1 MTNYLIVCVLPLAEV
16 PITLLQPVS
25 NTAVRIH
32 WNSTL
37 GVPHDTIVVIGYVVK
52 FRSKLSVKRQTGG
65 VQSQEFPS
73 NATSGIIS
81 SLEPSYT
88 YYEFSV
94 QAIVNISGQPS
105 VNPSVICTSSSNLN
119 VLTSG

>member
-1 MTNYLIVCVLPLAEV
+1 MTNYLIGCVLPLAEV
-16 PITLLQPVS
+16 SFTLLQPVS
-25 NTAVRIH
+25 NTAVRLY
-32 WNSTL
+32 WNST
-37 GVPHDTIVVIGYVVK
+37 GVRDNTSVIGYLVK

-65 VQSQEFPS
+65 VQSQVFPS

-81 SLEPSYT
+81 GLEPSYT

-94 QAIVNISGQPS
+94 QAIVNISGKPS
-105 VNPSVICTSSSNLN
+105 VNPFVMFTSFSNLN

>member
-1 MTNYLIVCVLPLAEV
+1 MASYLIVCVLPLAEV
-16 PITLLQPVS
+16 AITLLQPVS
-25 NTAVRIH
+25 NTAVRLY
-32 WNSTL
+32 WNST
-37 GVPHDTIVVIGYVVK
+37 GVPRDTTIVIGYLVK

-94 QAIVNISGQPS
+94 QAIVNISGQSS
-105 VNPSVICTSSSNLN
+105 VNPFVMFTSSSSLN